1 MKTNRD
7 MKLFSQIKCAMMF
20 IPLIF
25 DAFGYGSF
33 ISSLSFSVGF
43 SFIISLCEF
52 IFLYSNL
59 LIFIYIVI

>member
-25 DAFGYGSF
+25 DAFGYGDTVQNF
-33 ISSLSFSVGF
+33 V
-43 SFIISLCEF
+43 
-52 IFLYSNL
+52 
-59 LIFIYIVI
+59 